1 MRVEAL
7 RSLRV
12 RLPEGDVHLVPGVP
26 AELAPRYADR
36 LLQAGK
42 VRLVMSTP
50 LDWLTLWRFIAHVS
64 NGLRPTDPRLP
75 AVLAAITAC
84 DRAFEEGNS
93 VAFLET
99 VEGVV
104 RAMQGHEEVH
114 DQ

>member
-12 RLPEGDVHLVPGVP
+12 RLPEGDVHLMPGVP
-26 AELAPRYADR
+26 AELAPRYAHR

-50 LDWLTLWRFIAHVS
+50 LDWLTLWRFVAHVS
-64 NGLRPTDPRLP
+64 NGLLPADPRVP
-75 AVLAAITAC
+75 HVLAAITEC
-84 DRAFEEGNS
+84 DRAFEQGDR
-93 VAFLET
+93 VAFLEA

-104 RAMQGHEEVH
+104 QAMQTERGKA
-114 DQ
+114 